1 MDITPLF
8 GISLTTLSI
17 PFSVLIYW
25 RIPLVES
32 YKVNT
37 NGCVKDGFASEW
49 EIIRNLSDLWIE
61 SNSTLAIH
69 CITRGGGPWSIQA
82 TLRHI
87 RNLIAFDRDTISH
100 IILEGNQVTDLL
112 ASENWNS
119 RCYF

>member
-1 MDITPLF
+1 MDITLLF

-17 PFSVLIYW
+17 PFPVLVYW

-37 NGCVKDGFASEW
+37 NGCVKDGFTSEW
-49 EIIRNLSDLWIE
+49 GIIRNLSDLWIE
-61 SNSTLAIH
+61 FNSTLAIH

-87 RNLIAFDRDTISH
+87 RHLIAFDRDTISH

-112 ASENWNS
+112 TSENWNS
-119 RCYF
+119 HCYF